1 MIRKDFYQPHQ
12 HTSDNGTQI
21 IVTPIPSARSV
32 GISIYLKSGSR
43 YEEHSEIAGISHF
56 LEHIC
61 FKGTTNRPTPRDISF
76 AIDSLGGTI
85 NAATYKE
92 MTCYYAKVA
101 SEFTN
106 QTLDLLLDMIQNSVC
121 LDEEI
126 ERERGVILEELAAV
140 QDTPSELASLLMDSL
155 IWPNQPHGRDI
166 AGDNESV
173 SNISRS
179 TIISAYHKQYV
190 ANNAIIS
197 IAGAIESNEA
207 IELIN
212 EKINNWQPGQPNQ
225 WLPNRS
231 LNNKRSGLISKDT
244 GQTHI
249 IVGMDSISSVNEQ
262 RYALDLLSIC
272 LGEGMSSR
280 LFLRLREELGLCY
293 DIHSYSTQLLDTGMF
308 GIYAGVDS
316 SNIEKTLANIRSEL
330 EKLSNPIENFEL
342 ERAKSIMRSRIELS
356 MENTRAVSAWYG
368 TLATLEQQ
376 IIQPEKALENYEKVK
391 PKDIQKLFQEIYLPD
406 KTFLSIVGPLQ
417 SIEPF
422 EEVLFD

>member
-1 MIRKDFYQPHQ
+1 
-12 HTSDNGTQI
+12 
-21 IVTPIPSARSV
+21 
-32 GISIYLKSGSR
+32 
-43 YEEHSEIAGISHF
+43 
-56 LEHIC
+56 
-61 FKGTTNRPTPRDISF
+61 
-76 AIDSLGGTI
+76 
-85 NAATYKE
+85 
-92 MTCYYAKVA
+92 
-101 SEFTN
+101 
-106 QTLDLLLDMIQNSVC
+106 
-121 LDEEI
+121 
-126 ERERGVILEELAAV
+126 
-140 QDTPSELASLLMDSL
+140 
-155 IWPNQPHGRDI
+155 
-166 AGDNESV
+166 
-173 SNISRS
+173 
-179 TIISAYHKQYV
+179 
-190 ANNAIIS
+190 
-197 IAGAIESNEA
+197 
-207 IELIN
+207 
-212 EKINNWQPGQPNQ
+212 
-225 WLPNRS
+225 
-231 LNNKRSGLISKDT
+231 
-244 GQTHI
+244 
-249 IVGMDSISSVNEQ
+249 
-262 RYALDLLSIC
+262 
-272 LGEGMSSR
+272 MSSR

>member
-1 MIRKDFYQPHQ
+1 M
-12 HTSDNGTQI
+12 
-21 IVTPIPSARSV
+21 PSARSV

-43 YEEHSEIAGISHF
+43 YEEYPEIAGISHF

-61 FKGTTNRPTPRDISF
+61 FKVTIERPTPRDISF

-106 QTLDLLLDMIQNSVC
+106 QSLDLLLDMVQNSLC
-121 LDEEI
+121 LSDEI
-126 ERERGVILEELAAV
+126 EKERGVILEELAAV
-140 QDTPSELASLLMDSL
+140 QDTPSELASLLVDSL

-166 AGDNESV
+166 AGDIESV
-173 SNISRS
+173 SNISQS
-179 TIISAYHKQYV
+179 KIISAYHEQYV
-190 ANNAIIS
+190 PNNAIIS
-197 IAGAIESNEA
+197 IAGAIDPDESIA
-207 IELIN
+207 LIN
-212 EKINNWQPGQPNQ
+212 EKINDWKSGQPNR
-225 WLPNRS
+225 WVPNYPS
-231 LNNKRSGLISKDT
+231 NNKRGGLISKDT
-244 GQTHI
+244 GQTHV

-293 DIHSYSTQLLDTGMF
+293 DIHSYSSQLLDTGMF
-308 GIYAGVDS
+308 GIYAGVDP
-316 SNIEKTLANIRSEL
+316 SNVEKTLANIRSEL
-330 EKLSNPIENFEL
+330 ENLSDPIENFEL

-368 TLATLEQQ
+368 SSAILEQQ
-376 IIQPEKALENYEKVK
+376 LVPPEKALENYEKVV
-391 PKDIQKLFQEIYLPD
+391 PKDIQNLFQEIYSPS
-406 KTFLSIVGPLQ
+406 KTFLAIVGPFQ
-417 SIEPF
+417 TIKPF
-422 EEVLFD
+422 EEILFN

>member
-1 MIRKDFYQPHQ
+1 MPY
-12 HTSDNGTQI
+12 
-21 IVTPIPSARSV
+21 ARSV
-32 GISIYLKSGSR
+32 AISIYLKAGSR
-43 YEEHSEIAGISHF
+43 YEEHSKTAGISHF

-61 FKGTTNRPTPRDISF
+61 FKGTAERPNPRDISF
-76 AIDSLGGTI
+76 AIDSLGGTF
-85 NAATYKE
+85 NAATYRE

-106 QTLDLLLDMIQNSVC
+106 QSLDLLLDMIQNSLC

-126 ERERGVILEELAAV
+126 EKERGVILEELAAV
-140 QDTPSELASLLMDSL
+140 QDTPSELVSLLVDSL

-166 AGDNESV
+166 AGDNETV
-173 SNISRS
+173 NNISRS
-179 TIISAYHKQYV
+179 TIINAYQKQYV

-197 IAGAIESNEA
+197 IAGAIKSDEA
-207 IELIN
+207 ISLIN
-212 EKINNWQPGQPNQ
+212 EKINDWQPGQPDQ
-225 WLPNRS
+225 WIPNHS
-231 LNNKRSGLISKDT
+231 SNNSRSGLISKDT

-249 IVGMDSISSVNEQ
+249 TVGMNSISSVNQQ

-293 DIHSYSTQLLDTGMF
+293 DIHSYSAQLLDTGMF

-316 SNIEKTLANIRSEL
+316 SNIEKTIANIRSEL
-330 EKLSNPIENFEL
+330 EKLANPLEKFEL
-342 ERAKSIMRSRIELS
+342 ERAKAIMRSRIELS

-376 IIQPEKALENYEKVK
+376 LETPEEALENYEKVTT
-391 PKDIQKLFQEIYLPD
+391 KDIQNLFQEIYSPN
-406 KTFLSIVGPLQ
+406 KTFLAIVGPFQ
-417 SIEPF
+417 TIEPF
-422 EEVLFD
+422 EEVLFR